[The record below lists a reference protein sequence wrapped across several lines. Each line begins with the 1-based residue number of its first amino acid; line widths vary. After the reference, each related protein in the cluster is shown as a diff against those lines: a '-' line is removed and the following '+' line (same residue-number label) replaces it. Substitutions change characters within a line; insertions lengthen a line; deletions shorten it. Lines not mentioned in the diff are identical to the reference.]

1 MQRSHLSRSESDGA
15 VLRGQMI
22 SDYPASVEAEN
33 HPEAFFGNGVA
44 DLKFIARTGDALLHK
59 AFRAVRGFAPDFE
72 TRFESFDPRAVLGVV
87 LHGDAR
93 GGFPQGRYLRRAQ
106 REKHHEKHR
115 RGKERNVY
123 ALPEAFAEFSFFK
136 HPGND
141 FFHGIFRKNLRIA
154 FAQFLYP
161 RAENIVLFR
170 LRADVRGFRRGKIAR
185 QIPFQFPVRNHIS
198 TSRPLSFACNA
209 RSRLRTPLTERP
221 VSRAVSSRVMPSTKG
236 STAIV
241 LEDAGS
247 PSKSPKSTFSASY
260 SSRSSFISAICE
272 RSSSVEAEIPRRAL
286 SRIRFRQSLVAEF
299 QSRLEG
305 ELRSTASLRARMRMN
320 TSCMMSSAS
329 ASSFSRNRQ
338 RRSTIGA

>member
-1 MQRSHLSRSESDGA
+1 MQRSHLSRSESDSA

-123 ALPEAFAEFSFFK
+123 ALPEAFA
-136 HPGND
+136 
-141 FFHGIFRKNLRIA
+141 
-154 FAQFLYP
+154 QFLYP

-185 QIPFQFPVRNHIS
+185 QIPFQFQVRNHIS

-221 VSRAVSSRVMPSTKG
+221 VSRAVSSRVMPSTKC

-247 PSKSPKSTFSASY
+247 PSKSRKSTFSASY